1 MARNSIESH
10 EETARWEVQLRK
22 GVLEFAILLMLR
34 GGEHY
39 GFELVTS
46 LTSKARIN
54 VPEGTIYP
62 LLLRLAKDGLIK
74 SEMRD
79 GEGGAPRKYY
89 TLTPR
94 GVVLLEAMIPRWKQL
109 STSVEGLLAGEEND

>member
-1 MARNSIESH
+1 MARNSIEAH

-22 GVLEFAILLMLR
+22 GVLEFAILLTLR

-54 VPEGTIYP
+54 VLVTISSKVGCWR
-62 LLLRLAKDGLIK
+62 LLR
-74 SEMRD
+74 R
-79 GEGGAPRKYY
+79 
-89 TLTPR
+89 
-94 GVVLLEAMIPRWKQL
+94 
-109 STSVEGLLAGEEND
+109 

>member
-22 GVLEFAILLMLR
+22 GVLEFAILLTLR

-39 GFELVTS
+39 GFE
-46 LTSKARIN
+46 
-54 VPEGTIYP
+54 
-62 LLLRLAKDGLIK
+62 
-74 SEMRD
+74 
-79 GEGGAPRKYY
+79 YY